1 MTDRWLT
8 PEAQA
13 WQMTPLDFG
22 SESRSCLG
30 CIGGCCHAHPRDD
43 DGMSVM
49 EQGTR
54 PLGSGQLS

>member
-1 MTDRWLT
+1 MTDRRLA

-13 WQMTPLDFG
+13 RQMTLLDFG
-22 SESRSCLG
+22 SKSRRCLR
-30 CIGGCCHAHPRDD
+30 CVGGCSHAHPRDD
-43 DGMSVM
+43 GMSMM